1 MKAYKNR
8 VCIDMGGGSGVL
20 VTNFCGVY
28 NANHSRDFSFVHCN
42 YANFKGTELSWADN
56 VSVLVSNDYI
66 DSDKLKQYT
75 DKQCLELIMEHISAT
90 AMFEC
95 IDRAKNR
102 AAKEAVAD
110 FQSSVLKLFGV
121 YNV

>member
-1 MKAYKNR
+1 MRAYKNR

-20 VTNFCGVY
+20 VTNLCGVY
-28 NANHSRDFSFVHCN
+28 NANHGRDFSFAHCN
-42 YANFKGTELSWADN
+42 YANFKGTELQWGTNA
-56 VSVLVSNDYI
+56 SVIVSNDFVEP
-66 DSDKLKQYT
+66 DKLRQYT
-75 DKQCLELIMEHISAT
+75 DEQCFELIMEHISAT
-90 AMFEC
+90 AMLEC
-95 IDRAKNR
+95 IERAKER